1 MNHMGK
7 FQYIYYLKSCGKS
20 KIYFKYESLRPVKIA
35 VEYDSRIGSTEQE
48 IIELSKLRGLMDA
61 VRKK

>member
-1 MNHMGK
+1 
-7 FQYIYYLKSCGKS
+7 
-20 KIYFKYESLRPVKIA
+20 VKIA

-48 IIELSKLRGLMDA
+48 IIELSKLRGIMDA